1 MREAREPGKGNLIAH
16 GACFVG
22 MLLRK
27 SWWRPLCA
35 ALPLAWAALLIT
47 QIADH
52 LVRGSPID
60 ALELAIVVVLV
71 LTLIL
76 FGYYLATS
84 KRVRAQFET

>member
-1 MREAREPGKGNLIAH
+1 MREAREPGKGKLIAH

-27 SWWRPLCA
+27 SWSRPLCA
-35 ALPLAWAALLIT
+35 ALPLARAALLLT
-47 QIADH
+47 QTADH